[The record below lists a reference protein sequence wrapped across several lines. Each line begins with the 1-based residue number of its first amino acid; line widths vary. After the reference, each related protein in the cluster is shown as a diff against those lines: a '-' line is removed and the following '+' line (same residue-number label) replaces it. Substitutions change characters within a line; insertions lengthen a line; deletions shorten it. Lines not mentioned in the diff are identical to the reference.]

1 MKDVAT
7 IAMGTSPANM
17 KKLLDREADSRYRF
31 GDSRQKV
38 AIDMALSMLSDAQ
51 ELMRCKD
58 HKSNWDAMCA
68 INRAKWLLIN
78 HEEEETTK

>member
-1 MKDVAT
+1 MQDLAT

-31 GDSRQKV
+31 GDSRQQV

-51 ELMRCKD
+51 ELMRFKD
-58 HKSNWDAMCA
+58 PKSIVEATCA

>member
-1 MKDVAT
+1 MQDLAT
-7 IAMGTSPANM
+7 LAMGTSPANM

-31 GDSRQKV
+31 GDSRQQV

-51 ELMRCKD
+51 ELMRFED
-58 HKSNWDAMCA
+58 PKSSIEATRA

-78 HEEEETTK
+78 HEEEETAK